1 MCQIAITF
9 APSKVIPM
17 KYIPSHFP
25 QTVRCLHRHHEIARI
40 HICNVNGFNPPNES
54 KWFAISVSSNG
65 RIVTAVSGSRGIL
78 TNGQSES
85 SKTPTKL
92 YTLIP
97 SRLRAHLATASRDL
111 TMYWLL
117 L

>member
-1 MCQIAITF
+1 MCQIGITF

-65 RIVTAVSGSRGIL
+65 RIVTAVSGSRDIL
-78 TNGQSES
+78 TNTQSHP
-85 SKTPTKL
+85 SKTPTHL
-92 YTLIP
+92 YPLFP
-97 SRLRAHLATASRDL
+97 SPLRAHLPSA
-111 TMYWLL
+111 
-117 L
+117 